1 MAHIKQ
7 AKTEEEIKKLTV
19 TNVKKEYL
27 DLAKSYNKIIEHDYI
42 LCPVCG
48 EFISR
53 DNFYADNRFAIGV
66 YPQCKKCI
74 LAEVE
79 QRKNKNDKPNETKK
93 SVQAMLQK
101 MDLPY
106 VDSLYESLCKDV
118 ADEVNEKNKRSPFLA
133 YLPPIKSLSQYR
145 GKTYANSEFENGY
158 SEDEN
163 TTRLNQKTIK
173 NGRKRFGD
181 YPPEDLMFLENEYQ
195 DWIERYECNSKAQEA
210 IFERLS
216 FKKWEINKATK
227 SGQPTKDLDHT
238 YQELLKTGNI
248 SPKDSKTDAFSS
260 SLTFGQLIEKW
271 EMEEVIPEPS
281 NEFKDVDNI
290 GKFIRINFKGAL
302 ARALGIDNGY
312 SKEYDDYM
320 AQYTVT
326 KPEVKVSEGS
336 GKGSTIYEQIFG
348 SDGE

>member
-1 MAHIKQ
+1 MANLKQ
-7 AKTEEEIKKLTV
+7 AHSEAEIKTATISKVKQYYNELARSYDKLI
-19 TNVKKEYL
+19 NQE
-27 DLAKSYNKIIEHDYI
+27 YI
-42 LCPVCG
+42 LCPNCG
-48 EFISR
+48 EFVTR
-53 DNFYADNRFAIGV
+53 DNFYNDKRFAIGV

-93 SVQAMLQK
+93 SVQKMLQK
-101 MDLPY
+101 LDLPY
-106 VDSLYESLCKDV
+106 IDSLYESLCVDV
-118 ADEVNEKNKRSPFLA
+118 ANEVNEKNKRSPFLA
-133 YLPPIKSLSQYR
+133 YIPPIKSLSQYR

-158 SEDEN
+158 SEDESIM
-163 TTRLNQKTIK
+163 RLNQKTIK